1 MAFLVEDS
9 EKSYNETIKRGAKSF
24 LKPTKFS
31 DENGSVIKSGIYTYG
46 ETIHLFIQRKNYKGI
61 FLPGFKEFK
70 SNYSPKP
77 VGLKYV
83 DHIVG
88 NVGWNEMDKWCKFYQ
103 DVLGFTQI
111 VSFDDNDIST
121 EYTAL
126 MSKVMSNGNGRV
138 KFPINEPAE
147 GLNKSQIEEYLDFY
161 NGPGVQ
167 HLALATDNIIETVSE
182 MKNRGIE
189 FLYVPETYYDNLI
202 DRVGHIEEDVE
213 LLRKNGILIDRDDD
227 GYLLQIFTK
236 PLVDRPTIFFEIIQR
251 RGANSFGK
259 GNFKALFL
267 AIEMEQRNRGT
278 L

>member
-1 MAFLVEDS
+1 MKILKNHTTKLSKE
-9 EKSYNETIKRGAKSF
+9 GQQSF
-24 LKPTKFS
+24 LEPTKIE
-31 DENGSVIKSGIYTYG
+31 DENGYIIKSGIHTYG
-46 ETIHLFIQRKNYKGI
+46 ETVHLFIERKNYNGV
-61 FLPGFKEFK
+61 FLPGFKK
-70 SNYSPKP
+70 WVNTYSPKP
-77 VGLKYV
+77 IGLKYV
-83 DHIVG
+83 DHVVG
-88 NVGWNEMDKWCKFYQ
+88 NVCWNEMDKWCAFYR

-138 KFPINEPAE
+138 KFPINEPAD

-167 HLALATDNIIETVSE
+167 HLALATDDIIKTVSE

-189 FLYVPETYYDNLI
+189 FLYVPETYYDDLLE
-202 DRVGHIEEDVE
+202 GHIEEDIE

-267 AIEMEQRNRGT
+267 AIEREQRNRGT